1 MNVME
6 SILAMAKEVREVK
19 DNAEAALLVQSGN
32 WIIVQAAMQGDDIC
46 WVLIRI

>member
-1 MNVME
+1 MQE
-6 SILAMAKEVREVK
+6 ILARAKEVREIK

-32 WIIVQAAMQGDDIC
+32 WIIVQAAVQGEEIC